1 MNWKLAFA
9 ITGFIIAFYLQL
21 LGMMNLLPLLVTT
34 PLLFLVIFIIMYGA
48 NNRKRFK
55 GFKKLS
61 E

>member
-34 PLLFLVIFIIMYGA
+34 PLLFIVIVIIMHSA

-55 GFKKLS
+55 GFKKLN
-61 E
+61 